1 MKQYEFSG
9 RNLQDAIDK
18 GLKEL
23 KFNQEDVDI
32 KIVSEGGLFSKA
44 KIIIVTEEKEEVKP
58 VKKTEKKEIE
68 KPVKKL
74 VKILQKS

>member
-44 KIIIVTEEKEEVKP
+44 KIIIVTEEKEEVKTVKKETKKP
-58 VKKTEKKEIE
+58 VKKTE
-68 KPVKKL
+68 
-74 VKILQKS
+74 ILQKS